1 MDVITANP
9 KTAGV
14 ARWNFF
20 ALWGARMD
28 KGEATALD
36 YVTKVGTSPAWQAC
50 RQAGMD
56 SWTCVLAQFGQPA
69 SLQAFLTVACC
80 AARQVQGLTQVV
92 STPGHVCV
100 LQNSGAS
107 GMLRALV

>member
-1 MDVITANP
+1 MPCRPDVDVITANP

-36 YVTKVGTSPAWQAC
+36 YVTKVGTSPA
-50 RQAGMD
+50 
-56 SWTCVLAQFGQPA
+56 
-69 SLQAFLTVACC
+69 
-80 AARQVQGLTQVV
+80 
-92 STPGHVCV
+92 
-100 LQNSGAS
+100 
-107 GMLRALV
+107 